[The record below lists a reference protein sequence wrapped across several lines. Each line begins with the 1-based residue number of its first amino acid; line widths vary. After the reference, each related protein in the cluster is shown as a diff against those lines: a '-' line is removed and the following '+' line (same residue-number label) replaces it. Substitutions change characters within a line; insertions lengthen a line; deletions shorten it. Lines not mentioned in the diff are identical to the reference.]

1 MNVALA
7 IFIGGGLGSLARFG
21 VGRWMQFVL
30 PITFPYGTLMANILS
45 SLIVGL
51 FIGITSEKIESDN
64 PWRFLITVGFC
75 GGFSTFSTFSAETFE
90 LIRNGMLLHG
100 GINIIANLVAC
111 LLMIGV
117 GMWIGKLF

>member
-1 MNVALA
+1 MNTALA
-7 IFIGGGLGSLARFG
+7 VFVGGGLGSLARFG

-30 PITFPYGTLMANILS
+30 PTTFPYGTLMSNILS

-51 FIGITSEKIESDN
+51 FIGVSSETIENEN
-64 PWRFLITVGFC
+64 PWKFLIAVGFC

-90 LIRNGMLLHG
+90 LLKNGLYFAG
-100 GINIIANLVAC
+100 GINIAANLVTC

-117 GMWIGKLF
+117 GVWIGKLF